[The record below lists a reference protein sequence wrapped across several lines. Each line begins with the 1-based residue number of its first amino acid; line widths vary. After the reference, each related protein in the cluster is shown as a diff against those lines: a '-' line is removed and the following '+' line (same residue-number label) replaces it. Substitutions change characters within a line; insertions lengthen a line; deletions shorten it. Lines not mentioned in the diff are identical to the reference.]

1 MALPISHPS
10 NHCREKYFFMT
21 VFALCVLTLV
31 GLWAESGE
39 ALAGVY
45 AFTDEQ
51 GVVHVTNQPPVHPQV
66 EQQLQGKAMDL
77 APLPRSSHNPVRGY
91 TQFDH
96 LIKEAADYYSLPV
109 ALVRAVIAAESNF
122 DERAVSRAGALG
134 LMQLRPQTAA
144 AMSVSNSFDPRDN
157 IFGGARYLRLMLNQ
171 FQGDVTLGAAAYN
184 AGPSAVERARGIP
197 PFKETRDYVA
207 RVLRLYALFQTP

>member
-1 MALPISHPS
+1 MALPENSARHS
-10 NHCREKYFFMT
+10 GRAYSLVT
-21 VFALCVLTLV
+21 VFALYVFTLV
-31 GLWAESGE
+31 GLCAETGDVH
-39 ALAGVY
+39 AGVY
-45 AFTDEQ
+45 AYTDEQ
-51 GVVHVTNQPPVHPQV
+51 GVVHVTNRAPVHSQA
-66 EQQLQGKAMDL
+66 EQQLHAMATDL
-77 APLPRSSHNPVRGY
+77 APLPSSSRSPVRRH
-91 TQFDH
+91 TPFDD

-122 DERAVSRAGALG
+122 EARAVSRAGALG

>member
-1 MALPISHPS
+1 V
-10 NHCREKYFFMT
+10 C
-21 VFALCVLTLV
+21 TLV
-31 GLWAESGE
+31 GLWAD
-39 ALAGVY
+39 AGDVFAGLY

-51 GVVHVTNQPPVHPQV
+51 GIVHVTNRPPVSSSV
-66 EQQLQGKAMDL
+66 EQRLQSRETDVVPVPGFS
-77 APLPRSSHNPVRGY
+77 RSLIRRSA
-91 TQFDH
+91 QFEH
-96 LIKEAADYYSLPV
+96 VIKEAADYYSLPV

-122 DERAVSRAGALG
+122 EASAVSRAGALG

-157 IFGGARYLRLMLNQ
+157 VFGGARYLRLMLNQ
-171 FQGDVTLGAAAYN
+171 FQGDVVLAAAAYN

-207 RVLRLYALFQTP
+207 RVLRLYARFQAP